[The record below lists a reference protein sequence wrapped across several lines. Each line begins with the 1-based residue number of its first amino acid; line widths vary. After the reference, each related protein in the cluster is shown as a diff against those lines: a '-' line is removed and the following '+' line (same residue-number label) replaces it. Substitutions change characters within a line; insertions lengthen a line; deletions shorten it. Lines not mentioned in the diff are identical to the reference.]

1 MKYEITKHILTIIE
15 IVPCFGPGG
24 CSNQGI
30 CDVSTGTCTCDQG
43 FHGVVCQGKKHSS
56 AKKIYIRL
64 NIKLISTDMQCPGDG
79 YCSNQ
84 GICDV
89 STGTCTCDSG
99 FQGDMCQGTGCLRA
113 KWFFFLICL

>member
-1 MKYEITKHILTIIE
+1 MVAQIK
-15 IVPCFGPGG
+15 
-24 CSNQGI
+24 
-30 CDVSTGTCTCDQG
+30 VSVMFLLELALVIKDFMELC
-43 FHGVVCQGKKHSS
+43 VRVKKHSS